1 MPVLGVVHESLV
13 VRRGGYSNDRVIIES
28 SLLESHLYTFT
39 PGLQDDID
47 YPLAVKLSA
56 GFAADDH
63 QVQLRRLGI
72 REYLAY
78 YGRPL

>member
-1 MPVLGVVHESLV
+1 MPILGVVHESLV
-13 VRRGGYSNDRVIIES
+13 VRRGGYSKDRAIIES
-28 SLLESHLYTFT
+28 SLLECHLYTYT
-39 PGLQDDID
+39 PDLESEVD
-47 YPLAVKLSA
+47 YHLAVKLAS
-56 GFAADDH
+56 GFAGDDH